1 MWLKG
6 SEALHLENKSL
17 KKKLE
22 AAGRENRELKQSL
35 YELTAKHGAAMLQL
49 GRMEA
54 SEVMAQQSAP
64 LQPSCMTRSQS
75 CSQQLRLRRHP
86 LRRPTGG
93 WRRQRRRRRAGGG
106 VAQMRR
112 AGRP

>member
-22 AAGRENRELKQSL
+22 AAERENRELKQSL

-54 SEVMAQQSAP
+54 SEVASAQSAVDMAQSEAQIAQHEAETAQLAQ
-64 LQPSCMTRSQS
+64 LQREAEVKNRIEPPTRYTILVEPS
-75 CSQQLRLRRHP
+75 P
-86 LRRPTGG
+86 
-93 WRRQRRRRRAGGG
+93 
-106 VAQMRR
+106 
-112 AGRP
+112 